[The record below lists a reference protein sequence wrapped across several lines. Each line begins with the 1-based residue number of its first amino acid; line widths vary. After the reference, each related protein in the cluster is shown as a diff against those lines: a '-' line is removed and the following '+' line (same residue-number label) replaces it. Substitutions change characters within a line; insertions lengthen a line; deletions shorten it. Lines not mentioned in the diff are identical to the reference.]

1 MQTWPYFRARES
13 RRAILA
19 NAPTPVTSCWNGMG
33 TFEYTQRAGQ
43 SMLPFRSAPLSLANL
58 VCSIAVVMPA
68 EPFVSNPTLRF
79 RGIPDSLAASHLEGS
94 ECCLVHVD
102 NPLRA
107 KRRTC
112 VNPLVRVGYSVEAYD
127 AVHPQAL
134 LRSSWQICK
143 ALWENRIRRW
153 ITSPWLN
160 EWEVQKRA
168 EKWRKLSK
176 LNKEAGDV
184 CMVDEMQVLVENGW
198 QHV

>member
-1 MQTWPYFRARES
+1 LKDR
-13 RRAILA
+13 
-19 NAPTPVTSCWNGMG
+19 
-33 TFEYTQRAGQ
+33 
-43 SMLPFRSAPLSLANL
+43 
-58 VCSIAVVMPA
+58 
-68 EPFVSNPTLRF
+68 
-79 RGIPDSLAASHLEGS
+79 
-94 ECCLVHVD
+94 CLVHID

-107 KRRTC
+107 KRRTY
-112 VNPLVRVGYSVEAYD
+112 VNPLVRVGYSVEAYN

-143 ALWENRIRRW
+143 ALWDNRIRRW

-160 EWEVQKRA
+160 EWKVQKRA